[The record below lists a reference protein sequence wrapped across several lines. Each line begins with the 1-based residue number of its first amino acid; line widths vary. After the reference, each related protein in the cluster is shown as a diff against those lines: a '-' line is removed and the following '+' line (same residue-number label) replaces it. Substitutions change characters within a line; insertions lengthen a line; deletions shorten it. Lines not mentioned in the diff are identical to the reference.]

1 VFCRKLPNIFRDFH
15 GTEMRPTHG
24 TEMSGFR
31 ALLWKRLI
39 VKFSG
44 RYRVKGQIKLV
55 FPSKLKSRF
64 GEGVGAVR

>member
-1 VFCRKLPNIFRDFH
+1 
-15 GTEMRPTHG
+15 
-24 TEMSGFR
+24 MSGFR